1 MGLPIRGGFC
11 AGGLTAFVPA
21 VPPVPRLV
29 SRRSI
34 SQCGGR
40 MPRDLQALSAAA
52 VEQGDDHEQ
61 QNQVEDIPN
70 LFRVTPVPTY
80 EEMLVWAEETD
91 RRIATGQLP
100 PLGSRRPPSGDGAV
114 TVTAAEQHGAGA
126 SLLSDQEQAQMAT
139 LSELLSKRRRQ
150 SPPLSDE
157 EESALRAAM
166 AGLSASV
173 ENDTDAKAIDVAAD
187 TSSGPDTSDGDITAA
202 GHVAEAEDIIPNHIY
217 GSRQV
222 RDHVYLYAWSLMKDR
237 QDAAEREAGQRAG
250 ES

>member
-1 MGLPIRGGFC
+1 MLVGNQEKSVLALPSYTEGLVGGDPYW
-11 AGGLTAFVPA
+11 L
-21 VPPVPRLV
+21 
-29 SRRSI
+29 RSVCNAI
-34 SQCGGR
+34 
-40 MPRDLQALSAAA
+40 
-52 VEQGDDHEQ
+52 
-61 QNQVEDIPN
+61 
-70 LFRVTPVPTY
+70 RVTPVPTY

-100 PLGSRRPPSGDGAV
+100 PLGSRRPPSGDAAV
-114 TVTAAEQHGAGA
+114 TVTAAEQQGAGA
-126 SLLSDQEQAQMAT
+126 CLLSDHEQAQMAT

-173 ENDTDAKAIDVAAD
+173 EKDTDAKALDVAAD

-202 GHVAEAEDIIPNHIY
+202 GHEAEAEDIIPNHIY
-217 GSRQV
+217 GSRE
-222 RDHVYLYAWSLMKDR
+222 
-237 QDAAEREAGQRAG
+237 DAAEREAEQRAG

>member
-1 MGLPIRGGFC
+1 
-11 AGGLTAFVPA
+11 
-21 VPPVPRLV
+21 
-29 SRRSI
+29 
-34 SQCGGR
+34 
-40 MPRDLQALSAAA
+40 
-52 VEQGDDHEQ
+52 
-61 QNQVEDIPN
+61 
-70 LFRVTPVPTY
+70 
-80 EEMLVWAEETD
+80 MLVWAEETD

-114 TVTAAEQHGAGA
+114 TVTAAEQQGARA

-173 ENDTDAKAIDVAAD
+173 ENGTDAKALDVAAD

-202 GHVAEAEDIIPNHIY
+202 GHVAAEAEDIIPNHIY
-217 GSRQV
+217 GSREV
-222 RDHVYLYAWSLMKDR
+222 RDQVYLYAWSLMKNR
-237 QDAAEREAGQRAG
+237 QDAAEREAEQRAG